1 MAGQD
6 WPARIVGSLPA
17 MSFLPVVVATALV
30 LGAAAGLEWPGWA
43 WGARLAAGVGLLSAW
58 RATVTGHSR
67 IQLAAVVAGTGACG
81 LLLGALALDRLQGA
95 SLVTAWREAGGE
107 QSVPLELEGVILAD
121 ATAGAGRVSF
131 PLRVRR
137 VRAGPCGCVSTVA
150 GDVLVAVGGDA
161 AAAVDGWRA
170 GRAVTLTAVLRQAT
184 SFRNPGGES
193 EARRLVRRRLGLIA
207 TVKSRWL
214 VEVRQ
219 QGPWPDEL
227 AAAARARTREALGRA
242 AGAGSDA
249 AAVST
254 AVLIGDRAGLS
265 AALEDRL
272 QRAGTFHVIAISGG
286 NVAVWALLALG
297 LAARVTRHRTAGLTA
312 AAFALVAYAAVV
324 GGGASVLRATGMAL
338 VGIACQAADLRGAA
352 INVLALTAG
361 LLVAIDPPLAL
372 DIGFWLT
379 TAATAG
385 LVVGLPAP
393 PPSSASRLRH
403 LLHALVVTSVW
414 AELALL
420 PIAATV
426 FQLITVAGVL
436 LSAVA
441 IPAMAVVQVMALLA
455 VVVDALVPAAL
466 PAAGLALRL
475 ATAAVTESSSLVD
488 VWTWLWWHVPP
499 PSTAAVV
506 VYYGLLGAWLWA
518 RREGADSRLAA
529 RLRLLSAVALPAAAV
544 WIATAPWTLA
554 APAPGDLRL
563 TLFDVGQGDAAL
575 VELPGGRRL
584 VVDAGGAGLEGR
596 DLGHRV
602 VAPALR
608 ALGVRRLDY
617 VVVTHADADHLGG
630 AASLVREFRPGE
642 VWVGVPVQEH
652 APTEALRAAVA
663 AVGAV
668 WREARAGDRL
678 EAGGVVIDVRHPPSP
693 DWQRL
698 RPRNDDSIVLDLRW
712 RDVRLV
718 LSGDA
723 GADVEAGLASTAG
736 AAAPITLMKAGH
748 HGSRTSTSDAWLAAL
763 RPWVVLVSVGA
774 ANPFGHP
781 APDVLARLAGAGVDV
796 WRTDREGALSVRTD
810 GRAVTI
816 AAVSGRSRVI
826 AARGQPR

>member
-1 MAGQD
+1 
-6 WPARIVGSLPA
+6 

-30 LGAAAGLEWPGWA
+30 LGAVAGLEWPAATAMARVVAGLGLVCA
-43 WGARLAAGVGLLSAW
+43 WHASARAMP
-58 RATVTGHSR
+58 RM
-67 IQLAAVVAGTGACG
+67 QMAAVVAGTAACG
-81 LLLGALALDRLQGA
+81 VLLGALAIERLQGA
-95 SLVTAWREAGGE
+95 SLVEAWREAGGGE
-107 QSVPLELEGVILAD
+107 RPVSIDLEGVILAD
-121 ATAGAGRVSF
+121 ATAAAARVSF
-131 PLRVRR
+131 PLRVQR
-137 VRAGPCGCVSTVA
+137 VRTGPCGCASTVA
-150 GDVLVAVGGDA
+150 GDVLVTVGGDA
-161 AAAVDGWRA
+161 ASAVDGWRA
-170 GRAVTLTAVLRQAT
+170 GRAVALTAVLRPAT

-193 EARRLVRRRLGLIA
+193 EARRLVRRRLALIA

-214 VEVRQ
+214 IEPRRE
-219 QGPWPDEL
+219 GSWYDEL
-227 AAAARARTREALGRA
+227 AAAARARTRAALRRA

-249 AAVST
+249 AAVAT

-265 AALEDRL
+265 AAIEERL

-286 NVAVWALLALG
+286 NVAVWALIALG
-297 LAARVTRHRTAGLTA
+297 LAGRVTRHRTAGLVA
-312 AAFALVAYAAVV
+312 AAVALVAYAAVV

-338 VGIACQAADLRGAA
+338 VGIACQAADLRGAS

-361 LLVAIDPPLAL
+361 VLVAIDPPLAL

-393 PPSSASRLRH
+393 PDASGSRPRRLV
-403 LLHALVVTSVW
+403 HALVVTSVW

-426 FQLITVAGVL
+426 FQQITVAGVV
-436 LSAVA
+436 LSAIA
-441 IPAMAVVQVMALLA
+441 IPAMAVVQVVALAA
-455 VVVDALVPAAL
+455 VLVDAVAPWAL
-466 PAAGLALRL
+466 PVAGGLLRI

-499 PSTAAVV
+499 PSHAAVAA
-506 VYYGLLGAWLWA
+506 YYAVLAAWLWA
-518 RREGADSRLAA
+518 RRGIADSRVAA
-529 RLRLLSAVALPAAAV
+529 QVRSASAIALPVAAV
-544 WIATAPWTLA
+544 WIAAAPWTLVA
-554 APAPGDLRL
+554 TAPRDLRL

-584 VVDAGGAGLEGR
+584 VVDAGGAGIEGR

-608 ALGVRRLDY
+608 AMGVRRLDY

-630 AASLVREFRPGE
+630 AASLVREFRPAE

-652 APTEALRAAVA
+652 APTEALRAAVSEA
-663 AVGAV
+663 GAV

-678 EAGGVVIDVRHPPSP
+678 EVGGVTIDVRHPPPP

-698 RPRNDDSIVLDLRW
+698 KPRNDDSIVLDLRW
-712 RDVRLV
+712 RDVRVV

-723 GADVEAGLASTAG
+723 GADVEAAVASGAG
-736 AAAPITLMKAGH
+736 AVAPITLVKAGH
-748 HGSRTSTSDAWLAAL
+748 HGSRTSTSDVWLAAL
-763 RPWVVLVSVGA
+763 RPRVALVSVGA

-781 APDVLARLAGAGVDV
+781 APEVLARLAGAGVDV
-796 WRTDREGALSVRTD
+796 WRTDREGAITVRTD
-810 GRAVTI
+810 GRAV
-816 AAVSGRSRVI
+816 ALMAMSGRTRAI
-826 AARGQPR
+826 APRDQPR